1 MVVGGGSLV
10 SGFHG
15 FLEERLHNLRPG
27 YAKEI
32 MIGTPPR
39 DLDPQVVGW
48 KGASVFGKLTGT
60 NDSWIGQLEY
70 DRLGSRLL
78 AYKCMWVY

>member
-1 MVVGGGSLV
+1 MVLGGGSLV
-10 SGFHG
+10 SGFHT
-15 FLEERLHNLRPG
+15 FLEERLQTLSQA

-39 DLDPQVVGW
+39 DLDPQVVAW
-48 KGASVFGKLTGT
+48 KGASVFGKLNGT

-78 AYKCMWVY
+78 AYKCMWSH

>member
-1 MVVGGGSLV
+1 MVLGGGSLV
-10 SGFHG
+10 SGFHA
-15 FLEERLHNLRPG
+15 FLEERLQALRPG
-27 YAKEI
+27 YTKEI

-39 DLDPQVVGW
+39 DLDPQVVAW
-48 KGASVFGKLTGT
+48 KGASVFGKLNGT

-78 AYKCMWVY
+78 AYKCMWSH